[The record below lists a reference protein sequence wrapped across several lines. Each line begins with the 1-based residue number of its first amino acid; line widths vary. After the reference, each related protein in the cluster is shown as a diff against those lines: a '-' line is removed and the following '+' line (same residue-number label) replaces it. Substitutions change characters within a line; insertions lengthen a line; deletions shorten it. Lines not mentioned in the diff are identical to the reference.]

1 MHRVKLARV
10 CMRPVAATKAEVKK
24 DFEGKASVQYNDI
37 CADKILSVLWL
48 NLNFIA
54 REDSKYFYDMVY

>member
-24 DFEGKASVQYNDI
+24 DFEGKASVQYNERHLCRQD
-37 CADKILSVLWL
+37 SVLWL